1 VEQEAGDSRLS
12 RTLELTAA
20 ELQVK
25 FEKVRYAFEHNGLV
39 GQEGEKIVA
48 KFLRERLPGSIGVT
62 TGEVLDVEGG
72 RSRQTDVVL
81 YDAMRTPMLFTGE
94 GKDTHVVPAE
104 GVLAVIEVKTRLR
117 SSDLEGCLA
126 NCRSVKQRIR
136 TAYFS

>member
-81 YDAMRTPMLFTGE
+81 LTRCERPCFSPGRRRTPTLCQPRGF
-94 GKDTHVVPAE
+94 
-104 GVLAVIEVKTRLR
+104 
-117 SSDLEGCLA
+117 
-126 NCRSVKQRIR
+126 
-136 TAYFS
+136 

>member
-1 VEQEAGDSRLS
+1 MEQQAGDSRLS

-20 ELQVK
+20 ELRVK
-25 FEKVRYAFEHNGLV
+25 FDKARDAIDHNGLV

-81 YDAMRTPMLFTGE
+81 YDAMRTPMLSPG
-94 GKDTHVVPAE
+94 
-104 GVLAVIEVKTRLR
+104 RR
-117 SSDLEGCLA
+117 
-126 NCRSVKQRIR
+126 R
-136 TAYFS
+136 TPTLCQPREF